1 MYNIDMSLHHELY
14 ESYDKEHCW
23 QYDIRQKNESS
34 DYLESGLTKTTI
46 DKMRTGDMVFEY
58 VDKED
63 KDKCEEI
70 IKFIKK
76 HEWLGKMPNR
86 PTHRFTARYNGILAG
101 VIVMTTPNAFSKLL
115 GDGTKDIEKLIS
127 RGACVSWSPKNLG
140 SWIVMKSIKWMITN
154 TNFRVFTA
162 YSDPEAKELGSIY
175 QACSFIYLGKN
186 SGANKQYLDPTN
198 IKIGWVSDR
207 HFRHKGMYKK
217 YAISIGLTAPIWNSY
232 MKKYSPNW
240 DIIPGDI
247 TKKIKEELIRYRN
260 TCKVRT
266 AKPKHKYVFIKG
278 HNKGQTNMLLK
289 LFNDNTKRYDYPKI
303 RGE

>member
-1 MYNIDMSLHHELY
+1 MEHHELY

-23 QYDIRQKNESS
+23 QYDIRQKNKNNDIS
-34 DYLESGLTKTTI
+34 ESGLNTAEI
-46 DKMRTGDMVFEY
+46 DGMRNSDMTFEY

-101 VIVMTTPNAFSKLL
+101 VIVMTTPNTFSKLL

-140 SWIVMKSIKWMITN
+140 SWIVMKSIKWMIAN
-154 TNFRVFTA
+154 TPFRVFTA

-186 SGANKQYLDPTN
+186 SGANKQYLDPSN
-198 IKIGWVSDR
+198 IKIGWFSDR
-207 HFRHKGMYKK
+207 HFRHKGMYRK
-217 YAISIGLTAPIWNSY
+217 YAENLNIPNWKQY
-232 MKKYSPNW
+232 MKQYSPDW
-240 DIIPGDI
+240 DIIPEGI
-247 TKKIKEELIRYRN
+247 SLAIKDELNRYRS
-260 TCKVRT
+260 TCKERT
-266 AKPKHKYVFIKG
+266 TIPKHKYVLIKG
-278 HNKGQTNMLLK
+278 RDKGETKRLIT
-289 LFNDNTKRYDYPKI
+289 LFNNNSKSYPYPKT